1 MIAGVVPGELVLH
14 GDETWQWLTTSPLF
28 GITLTVA
35 AYWLGRQ
42 VHHRFASPVFQPV
55 LVAIVVIVLVLR
67 TGDIAYA
74 DYLRGADYVG
84 FWLGAATVALAL
96 PLHREW
102 HLVRKAWAPIGVGVV
117 VGAVVSICS
126 AIVVTDLAGG
136 TRELQLTM
144 APKAATTPVSL
155 VLSAQIGGIPALTAV
170 LTILAGITGAILGPW
185 VLDRIGVRDLRA
197 RGIAMGSVT
206 HGIGTA
212 RALQESRT
220 EGAFSALCMGLT
232 AVVTS
237 VLVPLLVL
245 VL

>member
-1 MIAGVVPGELVLH
+1 MSPPMSPWISLEVH
-14 GDETWQWLTTSPLF
+14 ETWQWVTSSPLF
-28 GITLTVA
+28 GITLTLA
-35 AYWLGRQ
+35 AYAVGRWLHQRT
-42 VHHRFASPVFQPV
+42 ASPVFQPV
-55 LVAIVVIVLVLR
+55 LVAIVIIAVVLKVA
-67 TGDIAYA
+67 DVDYA
-74 DYLRGADYVG
+74 DYLTGADYIG

-96 PLHREW
+96 PLHQEW
-102 HLVRKAWAPIGVGVV
+102 HLVRRSALPIGVGVL
-117 VGAVVSICS
+117 VGATVSILT
-126 AIVVTDLAGG
+126 AVLVTDLAGG
-136 TRELQLTM
+136 SRELQLTM

-212 RALQESRT
+212 RALTESRV

-232 AVVTS
+232 AVATS
-237 VLVPLLVL
+237 VLVPMLVL
-245 VL
+245 L

>member
-1 MIAGVVPGELVLH
+1 MIPLELGFH
-14 GDETWQWLTTSPLF
+14 GAETWDWLSTSPLF
-28 GITLTVA
+28 GITITVA
-35 AYWLGRQ
+35 GYLLGRWL
-42 VHHRFASPVFQPV
+42 HARTKNPVFQPV
-55 LVAIVVIVLVLR
+55 LVAMVLIVTVLKI
-67 TGDIAYA
+67 GDVSYA
-74 DYLRGADYVG
+74 DYLHGGSYIA

-96 PLHREW
+96 PLHQEW
-102 HLVRKAWAPIGVGVV
+102 HLVRRAALPVLVGVLT
-117 VGAVVSICS
+117 GALVSIT
-126 AIVVTDLAGG
+126 AAVLVTRLAGG
-136 TRELQLTM
+136 SEQLQLTM

-155 VLSAQIGGIPALTAV
+155 ALSTQIGGIPALTAA

-232 AVVTS
+232 AVATS
-237 VLVPLLVL
+237 VLVPLLLL

>member
-1 MIAGVVPGELVLH
+1 MSPFEIAVRGE
-14 GDETWQWLTTSPLF
+14 ETWRWLSTSPLL
-28 GITLTVA
+28 GITLTLA
-35 AYWLGRQ
+35 AYLVGRWL
-42 VHHRFASPVFQPV
+42 HHRFASPVFQPV
-55 LVAIVVIVLVLR
+55 LVAIVLIVVVLEV
-67 TGDIAYA
+67 GDLEYA
-74 DYLRGADYVG
+74 DYLIGADYVG

-102 HLVRKAWAPIGVGVV
+102 HLVRRAAVPILTGVL
-117 VGAVVSICS
+117 VGAVVSILT
-126 AIVVTDLAGG
+126 AVLATDLAGG

-155 VLSAQIGGIPALTAV
+155 VLSEQIGGIPALTAV
-170 LTILAGITGAILGPW
+170 LTILAGITGAVLGPW
-185 VLDRIGVRDLRA
+185 VLDRIGVRDPRA

-232 AVVTS
+232 AVATS

-245 VL
+245 LV

>member
-1 MIAGVVPGELVLH
+1 MSLH
-14 GDETWQWLTTSPLF
+14 VHDTWQWLTSSPLF
-28 GITLTVA
+28 GITLTLA
-35 AYWLGRQ
+35 AYAVGRRL
-42 VHHRFASPVFQPV
+42 HARTSSPVFQPV
-55 LVAIVVIVLVLR
+55 LVAIIVIVVVLEV
-67 TGDIAYA
+67 GHVDYA
-74 DYLRGADYVG
+74 DYLHGGGYVG

-96 PLHREW
+96 PLHQEW
-102 HLVRKAWAPIGVGVV
+102 HLVRRAAWPILVGVV
-117 VGAVVSICS
+117 VGALVSITT
-126 AIVVTDLAGG
+126 AILATRIAGG
-136 TRELQLTM
+136 SHELQLTM
-144 APKAATTPVSL
+144 APKAATTPVSIA
-155 VLSAQIGGIPALTAV
+155 LSSQIGGIPALTAV

-232 AVVTS
+232 AVATS

>member
-1 MIAGVVPGELVLH
+1 MIPALVPAELGLH
-14 GDETWQWLTTSPLF
+14 ADETWTWLTTSPLF

-35 AYWLGRQ
+35 AYWLGR
-42 VHHRFASPVFQPV
+42 VLHHRFGSPVFQPV
-55 LVAIVVIVLVLR
+55 LVAIVVIVLVLKI
-67 TGDIAYA
+67 GDIAYA

-102 HLVRKAWAPIGVGVV
+102 HLVRRAGWPILTGVL
-117 VGAVVSICS
+117 VGAVVSIGT
-126 AIVVTDLAGG
+126 AVLATDLAGG

-232 AVVTS
+232 ALATS
-237 VLVPLLVL
+237 VLVPLLIL